1 MGFLLHEPV
10 NQCEAQMV
18 NGEERKAQYLFSLIS
33 KECCCHWEVGLS
45 SEM

>member
-18 NGEERKAQYLFSLIS
+18 NGEKRKHNTFIS
-33 KECCCHWEVGLS
+33 KENV
-45 SEM
+45 